1 MKKTSPFAQNF
12 DQLPSSLPIFPLSN
26 AIVLP
31 GGHLPLNI
39 FEPRYLNMFKDVMK
53 DSQLIGMI
61 QPKGPQP
68 QDSEAPPTLFDVGC
82 AARVTRYE
90 ETSDGRLEVVLTG
103 LCRFSVQKEI
113 PSIRGY
119 RVIVP
124 DWASYELDYNSSE
137 AVSQENRMLLNGSLR
152 QYFTYKNLN
161 VDWDSFSQV
170 STETLLNNLIA
181 QLALAPED
189 KQMLIETPDLDDRV
203 KSFCALL
210 EVEKMSNEQ
219 AH

>member
-31 GGHLPLNI
+31 GGHLPLNV

-53 DSQLIGMI
+53 DTQLIGMI
-61 QPKGPQP
+61 QPKGHHP
-68 QDSEAPPTLFDVGC
+68 QDSETLPTLFDVGC

-113 PSIRGY
+113 SSMRGY

-124 DWASYELDYNSSE
+124 DWGNYELDYDSSE
-137 AVSQENRMLLNGSLR
+137 SVSQENRMLLNGSLR
-152 QYFTYKNLN
+152 QYFTYKNLD
-161 VDWDSFSQV
+161 VDWGSFSQV

-189 KQMLIETPDLDDRV
+189 KQMLIETPDLVARV

>member
-1 MKKTSPFAQNF
+1 MKKTSPFAQSF

-53 DSQLIGMI
+53 DAQLIGMI
-61 QPKGPQP
+61 QPKDSQP
-68 QDSEAPPTLFDVGC
+68 QGSETPPPLFDVGC

-90 ETSDGRLEVVLTG
+90 ETSDGRLEVMLTG

-124 DWASYELDYNSSE
+124 DWASYELDYDGSE
-137 AVSQENRMLLNGSLR
+137 SVSQENRMLLNGSLR
-152 QYFTYKNLN
+152 QYFTYKNLD
-161 VDWDSFSQV
+161 VDWGSFSQV

-189 KQMLIETPDLDDRV
+189 KQILIETPDLANRV